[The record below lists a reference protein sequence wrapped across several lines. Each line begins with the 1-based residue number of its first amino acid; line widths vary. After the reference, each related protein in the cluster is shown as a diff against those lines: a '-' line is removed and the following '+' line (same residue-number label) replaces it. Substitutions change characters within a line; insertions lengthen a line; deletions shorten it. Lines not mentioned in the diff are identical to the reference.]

1 MRGSMIHELIQGS
14 QCGLAFP
21 ARCSA
26 LRWRLVLTGLRSFMP
41 RLSGKLDIQL
51 ASTKHAVDL
60 D

>member
-1 MRGSMIHELIQGS
+1 MIDELIRGS

-26 LRWRLVLTGLRSFMP
+26 LCWRVVLTGLRSFMQGF
-41 RLSGKLDIQL
+41 SGKLNIQL
-51 ASTKHAVDL
+51 VSTRPAVDL